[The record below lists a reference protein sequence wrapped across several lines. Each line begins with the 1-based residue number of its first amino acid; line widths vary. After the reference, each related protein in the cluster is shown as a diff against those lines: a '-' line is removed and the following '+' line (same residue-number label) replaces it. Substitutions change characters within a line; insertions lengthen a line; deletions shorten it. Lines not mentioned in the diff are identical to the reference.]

1 MELDDKIIAENNTE
15 NQPEST
21 TKRLSLAEMSGLV
34 NAIVQS
40 VFVENDSETE
50 YMPEYFDVVSDYW
63 KLYYFRPDL
72 DIGEMSI
79 SDFYEKRLDGGFD
92 HTLEVIALFPAVR
105 EIDKAV
111 EKKIDYLLNKKP
123 LEKELTEILRSIN
136 AIVGKFADDV
146 SREDYKQMIG
156 DFKNFVGKANSES
169 ITESV
174 MQKHR
179 EDLAKEKKPVLS
191 SRTARNKK
199 VNSDV
204 KH

>member
-40 VFVENDSETE
+40 VFVENNGETE

-79 SDFYEKRLDGGFD
+79 SDFYEKRLNEEFD
-92 HTLEVIALFPAVR
+92 YALEEISLLPAVW
-105 EIDKAV
+105 EINKAV
-111 EKKIDYLLNKKP
+111 EKKIDYLLSKKP

-146 SREDYKQMIG
+146 SRENYKQMIG
-156 DFKNFVGKANSES
+156 DFKNFVGKADSES

-174 MQKHR
+174 LKKHR

-191 SRTARNKK
+191 SRAARNKK
-199 VNSDV
+199 GNNDV